1 MDTNVSTSVSASV
14 STSVSASVSA
24 SVDASIIPYI
34 KQLNELRVGEE
45 GSAYN
50 PIDCY
55 NELVSIRFNIMK
67 YADMAID
74 DQEKLQDE
82 IHVEDE
88 AVNLGMD
95 YIRKPFITH
104 CNLHT
109 RTLIKVFV
117 INDPRVSICS
127 YELQL
132 MARCCSTYGF
142 RYQVISNVESN
153 RLRMWCSQANVSYTI
168 LPPETLYEYYKGVRD
183 TLPSTPTPVPKDDNL
198 RDYQIKCLEQMERVT
213 DHGVFRLPCGTGK
226 SIIMIT
232 YILRHGINSII
243 LVPNISL
250 VSQFKNNIDKVKG
263 TADPKI
269 ICLSSR
275 HVDRLPDRF
284 DDKHQYIV
292 ICVYNTFVRYATQ
305 ERFEGFDMFI
315 DEAHHIMH
323 PSKYGKANT
332 YIENILA
339 AEDDE
344 EKFMRRLEAADTFKR
359 QFSDKIFSFAS
370 RYCHKTF
377 YFSATVEN
385 AFSPINM
392 LKAIENGYMCKLNIK
407 ILHTC
412 TTVDDVENRKSV
424 LLSYFRKD
432 NDIGKSIIIY
442 TRTCADAACLKKT
455 LDEQFKFR
463 SEVVKASTSESIRAN
478 YFKDFEERK
487 IRCLLTVNCI
497 SEGVDLPHA
506 DEAIFFAD
514 KESIVNIC
522 QSVGRILRK
531 PDGKLS
537 STLVVFA
544 NGDRGSELTYTNII
558 GVLNGQFG
566 YHGCINMK
574 YVVFTEFLD
583 TPEHKFS
590 TSEKEHITTCY
601 YDNNER
607 KWRDSSAKA
616 LLNELKGYIGYHR
629 RLPTAGPLREFV
641 EEHKRYDDSVWTR
654 ISEMIRDTMLRDTM
668 MTTYSSA

>member
-1 MDTNVSTSVSASV
+1 MSASV
-14 STSVSASVSA
+14 NASVNSSVNA
-24 SVDASIIPYI
+24 SVNPSVDAFIIPYM
-34 KQLNELRVGEE
+34 KQLNELKLGEE
-45 GSAYN
+45 GSTYN
-50 PIDCY
+50 TIDCY
-55 NELVSIRFNIMK
+55 NELIAVRFNIMK
-67 YADMAID
+67 YADMTIE

-82 IHVEDE
+82 THIEEE
-88 AVNLGMD
+88 AANMGID

-127 YELQL
+127 YELQV

-142 RYQVISNVESN
+142 RYQVISNVEN
-153 RLRMWCSQANVSYTI
+153 DRLRMWCGQTNVSYTVI
-168 LPPETLYEYYKGVRD
+168 TPETLYAHYKTVHD
-183 TLPSTPTPVPKDDNL
+183 AMCSSPTPVLKDTAQDNLRDNL
-198 RDYQIKCLEQMERVT
+198 RDYQIKCIEQMERIT

-232 YILRHGINSII
+232 YILRHGNNSII

-250 VSQFKNNIDKVKG
+250 VSQFKNNIDKAKG
-263 TADPKI
+263 TVNPVI
-269 ICLSSR
+269 ICLSSK
-275 HVDRLPDRF
+275 HTDRLPEKF
-284 DDKHQYIV
+284 DNDHQYIV

-315 DEAHHIMH
+315 DEAHHIVH

-344 EKFMRRLEAADTFKR
+344 EKFMRRLDAAGITKR
-359 QFSDKIFSFAS
+359 QFSDRIFSFAS

-377 YFSATVEN
+377 YFSATIEN

-392 LKAIENGYMCKLNIK
+392 LKAIESGYMCKLNIK

-412 TTVDDVENRKSV
+412 MNSDDLESRKKA

-442 TRTCADAACLKKT
+442 TRTCADAAYLKKT
-455 LDEQFKFR
+455 LDERFKFR
-463 SEVVKASTSESIRAN
+463 SEVIKASTSESIRTDC
-478 YFKDFEERK
+478 FRKFEERK

-583 TPEHKFS
+583 TDDHRFS
-590 TSEKEHITTCY
+590 TQEKEHVTTCY
-601 YDNNER
+601 YDSNER
-607 KWRDSSAKA
+607 RWRDASALA
-616 LLNELKGYIGYHR
+616 RLNELQSYIDFHR
-629 RLPTAGPLREFV
+629 KLPINGQLHEFV
-641 EEHKRYDDSVWTR
+641 EEHKRVDDSIWAR
-654 ISEMIRDTMLRDTM
+654 ILTMIQGIVV
-668 MTTYSSA
+668 